1 MMPQDLFI
9 PLLIAHLI
17 GDFILQSDEWVS
29 HKEINKFRSTYL
41 YVHVMIHGGLA
52 ALFIW
57 NSEYWMVPLLL
68 IPVHYMIDLTK
79 LMFQKEKNKT
89 TWFFTDQALHVVSIW
104 LLAAVFGKGQFYPAF
119 LGYFGEMIWIYLI
132 GIIFLTLPASVM
144 ISKVINPW
152 AQQIGDRS
160 DDSLENAGKYIGMLE
175 RIFVFIFILAG
186 RWEAV
191 GFLLTAK
198 SVFRFG
204 DLRESKDRK
213 LTEYILLGTLIS
225 FGIAMITALIVTFC
239 VINSKI

>member
-1 MMPQDLFI
+1 MPQDLFI
-9 PLLIAHLI
+9 PLLTAHLI
-17 GDFILQSDEWVS
+17 GDFILQPDAWVL
-29 HKEINKFRSTYL
+29 HKEINKFRSKYL
-41 YVHVMIHGGLA
+41 YIHVLIHGVLA
-52 ALFIW
+52 ALFIR
-57 NSEYWMVPLLL
+57 NYEYWMVPLLL
-68 IPVHYMIDLTK
+68 IPVHYLIDLTK
-79 LMFQKEKNKT
+79 LMFQKEKLKT
-89 TWFFTDQALHVVSIW
+89 TWFFIDQALHVVSIW
-104 LLAAVFGKGQFYPAF
+104 LLAAIFGEGQIYPALF
-119 LGYFGEMIWIYLI
+119 GYFGEMIWIYLA

-144 ISKVINPW
+144 ISKVISPW

-160 DDSLENAGKYIGMLE
+160 DDSLENAGKYIGILE
-175 RIFVFIFILAG
+175 RIFVFIFIVAG

-225 FGIAMITALIVTFC
+225 FGVAMITALVVTLC